1 MTQKEWLD
9 ETHRI
14 ADNLERQANKECE
27 EEIEKARAYC
37 QGYIQGVEDYARA
50 IRANIAKNKNWE

>member
-27 EEIEKARAYC
+27 EKIEKARAYC
-37 QGYIQGVEDYARA
+37 QGYIQGVEDYARV
-50 IRANIAKNKNWE
+50 IRANIADNKNWE